1 MLGPGHGIH
10 ERAGPTSG
18 VDGDMGSAGMADL
31 IAIGYPD
38 ETTTLAATDGVGRLE
53 LQDQVRDLLSP
64 GTSALFLSS
73 RR

>member
-1 MLGPGHGIH
+1 
-10 ERAGPTSG
+10 
-18 VDGDMGSAGMADL
+18 MADL
-31 IAIGYPD
+31 IAIGCSD